1 MEYGLL
7 PTEAAL
13 SFLAILM
20 LVYYRKNQTETAKSR
35 VYKRYLIACF
45 LYAAMLFIAMM
56 IKKYIGV
63 GIVTTVIWR
72 TTIAMM
78 IIAWSNY
85 FLYGYVT
92 VFGFKDTNLRKITA
106 YSFETMM
113 LAILKG
119 VGVIIM
125 LLPFQW
131 EFTDYAVLYDSTFH
145 TKESSF
151 VLLIITLVVS
161 VAYILRMKAYDDK
174 ISKEYKFANGL
185 SMIFSVLVWVIHL
198 FVFDISYLPLTFTL
212 VAYIMYFLVENPDI
226 ILLNEIQQI
235 ENEKQKTEG
244 TSKGFL
250 TNLNVETTNKVN
262 KMIQICNEVNTSQTY
277 DFVNSKTRI
286 KEINELGT
294 EVLETLNGVF
304 EASQI
309 KTVQTNVDDRRYD
322 IKELIKNITNLA
334 QEKLSGKQVKLII
347 NVDKNISSKFY
358 GDYEKI
364 YSSISNVVTMAA
376 MNTRLGRVTI
386 SLSSTKA
393 NNSETLLF
401 KIIDTG
407 EGLKPEEQEKVF
419 DENADTYQGMT
430 VAKKQIE
437 LMGGKIWFESRYK
450 LGTKFYIQLD
460 QKIADATILGDIADL
475 NQEVNI
481 DISNID
487 RSKYKILIVDDC
499 VSNTRL
505 TKKLLTDRGFQ
516 VEVIDSGQ
524 ECIKKVKAE
533 EKIDGIFMD
542 IMMSEMTGMETLEVL
557 KQLEGYTLPPIIAL
571 TANALAGMREKYLSA
586 GFDEYI
592 AKPVDIKELDKVLN
606 KYFNK

>member
-7 PTEAAL
+7 PTETAL

-45 LYAAMLFIAMM
+45 LYAAMLFIAML

-63 GIVTTVIWR
+63 GIVTTLIWR

-244 TSKGFL
+244 TNKGFL

-262 KMIQICNEVNTSQTY
+262 KMIQICNEVNGAQTY
-277 DFVNSKTRI
+277 DFVNSKNKI
-286 KEINELGT
+286 KEINDLGA

-450 LGTKFYIQLD
+450 LGTKFYIQLN
-460 QKIADATILGDIADL
+460 QKIADATILGDLADL

-481 DISNID
+481 DISNVD

-524 ECIKKVKAE
+524 ECIKRVKAE

-606 KYFNK
+606 KYYNK

>member
-1 MEYGLL
+1 
-7 PTEAAL
+7 
-13 SFLAILM
+13 
-20 LVYYRKNQTETAKSR
+20 
-35 VYKRYLIACF
+35 
-45 LYAAMLFIAMM
+45 M

-286 KEINELGT
+286 KEINELGA

-386 SLSSTKA
+386 SLSSTIA

-407 EGLKPEEQEKVF
+407 EGLKPEEQENVF

-450 LGTKFYIQLD
+450 LGTKFYIQLN
-460 QKIADATILGDIADL
+460 QKIADAIILGDLADL

-481 DISNID
+481 DISNVD

-524 ECIKKVKAE
+524 ECIKRVKAE